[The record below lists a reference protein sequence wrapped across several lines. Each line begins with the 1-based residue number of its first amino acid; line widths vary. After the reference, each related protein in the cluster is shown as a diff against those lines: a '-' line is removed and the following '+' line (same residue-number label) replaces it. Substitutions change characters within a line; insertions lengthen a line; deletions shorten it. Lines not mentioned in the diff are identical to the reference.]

1 MSFMSVLERKEIHAI
16 FREHFRFSRALVGA
30 PQGFGGLSVAP
41 FAQWLLPFLG
51 WCLLWAMVL
60 LPLGC
65 VHLRSSKQ
73 D

>member
-51 WCLLWAMVL
+51 
-60 LPLGC
+60 
-65 VHLRSSKQ
+65 
-73 D
+73 